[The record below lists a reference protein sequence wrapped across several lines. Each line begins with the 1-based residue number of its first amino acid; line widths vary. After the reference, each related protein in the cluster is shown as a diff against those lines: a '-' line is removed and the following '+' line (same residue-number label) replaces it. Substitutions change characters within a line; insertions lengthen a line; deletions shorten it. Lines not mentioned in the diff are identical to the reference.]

1 MSQKKI
7 PKLKRINFFDRQVV
21 KEEGREIHEGIQQ
34 LNVIVACG
42 GSQHLW
48 LGDAEGKM
56 HGLDQKFSLRC
67 SMPVFELTLLGLK
80 ALDFSDRS
88 LVLAM
93 GSDELAKGGTK
104 VKVFGVSK
112 ETQASALCEHKIFQR
127 REPEQALKC
136 LCFDATAPFHLLAVG
151 VSNGVVHLFRGR
163 DLSSEKPRPRVL
175 EHQGAQPVTAVH
187 FLDNRDL
194 PEHGNKVTLYVTTEQ
209 AVFSWNVTEDS
220 EVKVLHVDTGLG
232 ASPLCSSIF
241 KTNNALLVQSEEAI
255 FAFDPD
261 EGNVSSIA
269 MKVLCEGKPMML
281 THYRS
286 YFVSVTTESGGSNIG
301 SVSALPKQTVTV
313 CLAYQHIRFVAY
325 SGEFTD
331 ITHVFP
337 GMGSIFVL
345 SRGGADSN
353 TVLFELHEKDLA
365 ERTDSLVERRFFDW
379 ASEIA
384 LQEGAPKENVAE
396 VYRLHGD
403 AFYEK
408 RDYHKA
414 LEIYMKTVDLELPIE
429 PSYIIDKYLDAQKIG
444 HIAMYLKKLHE
455 CGLAEQEHTA
465 LLLKCYTKLRD
476 ASNLEEFLEKT
487 PTSQYDTVTAIS
499 VLETSGYEKL
509 AASLAK
515 KVGNNEEYVR
525 LSLEHFKNYTRMVDF
540 IRGLSP
546 LEASALLLEHGRQLM
561 RHAPQETLELVEEL
575 CGLSRRADAPGSD
588 VPNVEDFMTIF
599 VHDSKQLE
607 AFLKKALFAT
617 ESRLSRPQQEKL
629 HPTLL
634 ELMVRSIKEM
644 RDKDPNHPDIT
655 PRSEEVMRLVY
666 MFSSEEAL
674 NATLI
679 LCKVYDFT
687 EGYLFACERL
697 SKFQLMVEWCFDR
710 KDSKRLLQV
719 CKRCGST
726 DQSLWVQ
733 ALSWLCALEGDHVE
747 EISEVLRH
755 IEQSDLMPPL
765 MVIEVLQGNPKI
777 CVGTVRSYL
786 KGQFKKLTSTVD
798 SSRAKAR
805 QDRQEIER
813 MQNEILS
820 LRTHAQT
827 FQSTKCYDCQLT
839 LEIPAV
845 HFFCSHSYH
854 LYCMPND
861 GRCPKCSSEALPK
874 VTLKG
879 QREAQARNTEDFFKF
894 MQGGGTDGG
903 FPAIAEWCKFGV
915 VRDVEDDF
923 ADLKGP

>member
-1 MSQKKI
+1 MSKKV

-42 GSQHLW
+42 GKENLW
-48 LGDAEGKM
+48 LGDSEGKM
-56 HGLDQKFSLRC
+56 HGLDQKFGLRC
-67 SMPVFELTLLGLK
+67 SLPVFELSLLGLK
-80 ALDFSDRS
+80 ALDCGGKS
-88 LVLAM
+88 LVLAL
-93 GSDELAKGGTK
+93 GSDELAKGGNK
-104 VKVFGVSK
+104 VKVFGASK
-112 ETQASALCEHKIFQR
+112 DAQATELCEHKIFQR
-127 REPEQALKC
+127 REPEQTLKC
-136 LCFDATAPFHLLAVG
+136 LCFDATAPFQLLAVG
-151 VSNGVVHLFRGR
+151 VSNGVVHLFRAR
-163 DLSSEKPRPRVL
+163 DLAAEKPRPRIL
-175 EHQGAQPVTAVH
+175 EHQGALPVTSVH
-187 FLDNRDL
+187 FLDNRAS
-194 PEHGNKVTLYVTTEQ
+194 PEKGSRVTLYVTTEQ
-209 AVFSWNVTEDS
+209 SVFSWNVTEDS
-220 EVKVLHVDTGLG
+220 DVRVLHIETGLG
-232 ASPLCSSIF
+232 APSLCSTIF
-241 KTNNALLVQSEEAI
+241 NSNNALLLQNDEAI

-261 EGNVSSIA
+261 EGNVSSIS
-269 MKVLCEGKPMML
+269 MKVLCEEGKQMML
-281 THYRS
+281 THFRS
-286 YFVSVTTESGGSNIG
+286 YFVSVTTEGGGSNVG
-301 SVSALPKQTVTV
+301 SVSALPKQTVWV
-313 CLAYQHIRFVAY
+313 CLAHQHIRFVAY

-353 TVLFELHEKDLA
+353 TVLFELREKDLG

-384 LQEGAPKENVAE
+384 LQEGAPKESVAE

-414 LEIYMKTVDLELPIE
+414 LEIYMKTVDLDLPIE

-455 CGLAEQEHTA
+455 CGFAEQEHTA

-487 PTSQYDTVTAIS
+487 PTSQYDTVTAIG

-525 LSLEHFKNYTRMVDF
+525 LSLEHFKSYTRMVDF

-546 LEASALLLEHGRQLM
+546 LEASALLLEHGRLLM

-575 CGLSRRADAPGSD
+575 CGFSRRADSAPIEA
-588 VPNVEDFMTIF
+588 PNVEDFMTIF

-607 AFLKKALFAT
+607 AFLKKSLFAK

-634 ELMVRSIKEM
+634 ELMVRSIKQM
-644 RDKDPNHPDIT
+644 REKDPNDPDIA
-655 PRSEEVMRLVY
+655 PRSEEVMRLVH
-666 MFSSEEAL
+666 MFTGEEAL
-674 NATLI
+674 TATLL

-747 EISEVLRH
+747 EISEVLGH

-765 MVIEVLQGNPKI
+765 MVIEALQANPKI
-777 CVGTVRSYL
+777 CVGTVRNYL

-798 SSRAKAR
+798 GSRAKAK

-827 FQSTKCYDCQLT
+827 FQSTKCHDCQLN

-845 HFFCSHSYH
+845 HFFCCHSYH

-894 MQGGGTDGG
+894 MQGGGIDGG

-915 VRDVEDDF
+915 VRDVDDDF
-923 ADLKGP
+923 AGL